1 MKFKYFQIPKFPTN
15 LVVMHTAYIIIINI
29 FFFIIKFYLSLWIS
43 KFCNVIPLTIENIV
57 YVGIIGK
64 ACVLYTPKHVVL
76 YRVDFNNFVRP

>member
-1 MKFKYFQIPKFPTN
+1 MEFKYFQIPKFPTN
-15 LVVMHTAYIIIINI
+15 LVDMHTAYIIITNI
-29 FFFIIKFYLSLWIS
+29 FLKIKFHLSLWIS
-43 KFCNVIPLTIENIV
+43 KFCNVIPLTIKNIV